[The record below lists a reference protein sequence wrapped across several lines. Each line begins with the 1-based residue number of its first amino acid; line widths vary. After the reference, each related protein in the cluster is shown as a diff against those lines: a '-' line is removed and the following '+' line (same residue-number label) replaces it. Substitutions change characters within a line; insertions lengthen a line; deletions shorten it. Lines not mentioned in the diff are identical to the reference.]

1 MTNKREL
8 VLKAFK
14 GDEVDRVPVG
24 FWYHFAEEDELLNGF
39 NQPEIFSKNVA
50 GHKKFVEDVNPDFV
64 KIMSDGF
71 FSYPN
76 PLIKEGI
83 ASIKELATI
92 ESIGENHPWFDQ
104 QVELVKQVRSNFTE
118 DIVSVYNIFAPL
130 THLKWQVSN
139 KTDGGD
145 EQVASFLKEDPETL
159 REVLKVIAHDIAIL
173 AKKVITEAGAD
184 GIYYSA
190 QNIQSETIESQDYI
204 SYISESDLIVLEAA
218 DSVGGNNI
226 LHICGYE
233 GARNDV
239 TVFTDYPVQVVNWA
253 VKPEGI
259 SLKDGQR
266 LFSGKTVLGG
276 FENTNN
282 SLLYTGSKEEIQAE
296 AKRLIAENGKQ
307 GIIIGADCTIPGDIS
322 SERIEWV
329 REAVAQA

>member
-8 VLKAFK
+8 VLKAFE

-83 ASIKELATI
+83 TSIKELATI

-159 REVLKVIAHDIAIL
+159 REVLKVIAHDIATL
-173 AKKVITEAGAD
+173 AKKVITEADAD

-218 DSVGGNNI
+218 DGVGGNNI

-276 FENTNN
+276 FENTKN

-307 GIIIGADCTIPGDIS
+307 GIIIGADCTIPSDIS

>member
-14 GDEVDRVPVG
+14 GDKVDRVPVG

-159 REVLKVIAHDIAIL
+159 REVLKVIAHDIATL

-218 DSVGGNNI
+218 DSVGGNSI

-282 SLLYTGSKEEIQAE
+282 SLLYTGNKEEIQAE

>member
-24 FWYHFAEEDELLNGF
+24 FWYHFASENEFFKGF

-83 ASIKELATI
+83 TSIKELATI

-159 REVLKVIAHDIAIL
+159 REVLKVIAHDIATL

-226 LHICGYE
+226 LHTCGYE